1 MREWIE
7 AQLAAGL
14 PAFAG
19 SHLSGTVAVTPDVL
33 NELIARWLG
42 GVAEPAPVAGGR
54 PAVDASTAR
63 AFIKSAAIRAEP
75 GRLLVDF
82 EIRI

>member
-19 SHLSGTVAVTPDVL
+19 STITGTIAVKQEVL
-33 NELIARWLG
+33 NELIARWLASDSSITAG
-42 GVAEPAPVAGGR
+42 SAPFDLKMVRAAVKDARIRGEAGR
-54 PAVDASTAR
+54 
-63 AFIKSAAIRAEP
+63 I
-75 GRLLVDF
+75 LVDF
-82 EIRI
+82 DVRI